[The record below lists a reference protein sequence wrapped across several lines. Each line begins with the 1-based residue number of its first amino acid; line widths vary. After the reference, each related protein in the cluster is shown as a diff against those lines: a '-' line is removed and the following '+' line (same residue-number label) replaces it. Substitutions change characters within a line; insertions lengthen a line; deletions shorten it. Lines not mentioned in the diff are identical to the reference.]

1 MTKTLD
7 DIDLSYIL
15 CLCFELTDISNN
27 YDELQYA
34 NLSKLWNNIINL
46 IKENICDF
54 NTYYTFAG
62 IIFLP

>member
-1 MTKTLD
+1 MKLPYL
-7 DIDLSYIL
+7 LS
-15 CLCFELTDISNN
+15 LCFELTDISEN

-34 NLSKLWNNIINL
+34 NLSKLWYNIINL
-46 IKENICDF
+46 IKENICVF